1 MARRTWIAVLGFAL
15 FLFVLVDA
23 FMLWYAVEVARNAG
37 GFGALALFMI
47 STWDVYRTLRKRI
60 DSESKKRKIDQSLS
74 VSKGSN
80 TSWQPRP

>member
-23 FMLWYAVEVARNAG
+23 FMLWYAVEVA
-37 GFGALALFMI
+37 I